1 MTYNIFHWIDNFYG
15 LDYFCSF
22 SNASKKNFKNWKIS
36 GFALL
41 LLDYLF
47 LEKRRH
53 SSQIGNWSQNNLTAQ
68 IPHQTGKN
76 VNNNQVLQ
84 YAIRELNVQVFEQ
97 DHESHSIYKYPQY
110 KDWKITVNYLPLLPE
125 CFMELHC
132 KKPEQSNSD

>member
-1 MTYNIFHWIDNFYG
+1 MPRRKILKIE
-15 LDYFCSF
+15 
-22 SNASKKNFKNWKIS
+22 KIS

-84 YAIRELNVQVFEQ
+84 YAIRELN
-97 DHESHSIYKYPQY
+97 
-110 KDWKITVNYLPLLPE
+110 ITGT
-125 CFMELHC
+125 
-132 KKPEQSNSD
+132 